1 MSKQLL
7 FVAFLLLSH
16 AASAQLRD
24 DFADGNFTANPAW
37 AGTANFFTV
46 NAQHQLQ
53 SNGPA
58 VSGTRLQLAAPCRAS
73 TGTTWEFWANL
84 RLATSASNVAD
95 VWLMASGPDLGNA
108 ATSGYFVRLGGT
120 ADNLTLFRKD
130 SAKAAVALITGKA
143 KALIS
148 STNNLVRMRITRSTA
163 SRWTLERDLTGG
175 RNFVADGAP
184 ATDAAH
190 QRSAAAGVALLY
202 SSANGKNFYFD
213 DFSVVDATP
222 PLLLRAAPLDT
233 RRVEVV
239 FNEAV
244 DPATGALAASYRLR
258 GGAAPVA
265 AEILAHNP
273 AVVRLTF
280 GADLPAANVLEVLQM
295 ADLFGNAA
303 PGPLAASFAGLPV
316 APGFG
321 DLIITEIMTR
331 ETPAVSLPES
341 EFVEIY
347 NRSATK
353 SLSLRGVR
361 LGKTGTTAR
370 AIFPDTARL
379 LPGQCAV
386 VCGSTRA
393 AQFAPF
399 GKVYGLMNFPA
410 LSNGGD
416 QLVLRGPGGRVL
428 FEVTYSEAWY
438 RDARKQAGGWSL
450 EMLDPANLCAGADN
464 WTASPDPRG
473 GTPGRANAAGAPHPD
488 AAPPTLL
495 RAVALDTRTV
505 RLFFSEKLDSA
516 AAALP
521 ARYALGAPAPAVAR
535 AAPVGPDFRVV
546 DLTLAGALA
555 PSRPTALT
563 VQTATDCA
571 GNASGPLQAAEFAL
585 PEAAAPGDV
594 VVNEL
599 LFNPRVGAVRFI
611 ELMNRSQ
618 KYVDLQGFQVGDG
631 AAAKSVSPGA
641 YVLAPGQLVAFST
654 SPATVQ
660 AQYPT
665 SAEPAALL
673 PVGALPTWPDDAGL
687 AVLLDAGGQEIDR
700 FAYNKSLHL
709 PLLASQ
715 DGVSL
720 ERIRAQGPSLGS
732 NFHSAAGTVGYATPG
747 RPNSQAQDA
756 PGGGQELTVTPEVF
770 TPDDDGQQDF
780 TTLNYQFDQPG
791 YVGSVTVYD
800 AVGRLT
806 RRLLRNVSLPTA
818 GFVAWDGLD
827 DGGRKAAVGYYIL
840 HVELFRPAGGERR
853 EYKKTVVLGARF

>member
-1 MSKQLL
+1 MSKILL
-7 FVAFLLLSH
+7 FFVFLLFSH

-24 DFADGNFTANPAW
+24 DFTDGNFTANPAW
-37 AGTANFFTV
+37 TGTANFFTV
-46 NAQHQLQ
+46 NAQGQLQ

-58 VSGTRLQLAAPCRAS
+58 TTGTRLQLAVPCRAS

-84 RLATSASNVAD
+84 RLATSASNLAD
-95 VWLMASGPDLGNA
+95 VWLMASGPDLGSA

-130 SAKAAVALITGKA
+130 SAKTAVALITGQA
-143 KALIS
+143 NTLAS
-148 STNNLVRMRITRSTA
+148 STNNLVRVRITRSTT
-163 SRWTLERDLTGG
+163 SRWTLERDLAGG
-175 RNFVADGAP
+175 RTFVADGAP
-184 ATDAAH
+184 ATDAAY

-202 SSANGKNFYFD
+202 SSTNGKNFYFD
-213 DFSVVDATP
+213 DFSAVDATP
-222 PLLLRAAPLDT
+222 PLLLRATPLDA
-233 RRVEVV
+233 RRVDAVC
-239 FNEAV
+239 NEAV

-265 AEILAHNP
+265 AEVLASNP

-280 GADLPAANVLEVLQM
+280 GADLPATNVLEVRQV

-321 DLIITEIMTR
+321 DLIITEIMAD
-331 ETPAVSLPES
+331 ETPAVGLPES
-341 EFVEIY
+341 EFVEVY

-353 SLSLRGVR
+353 TLSLRGVR
-361 LGKTGTTAR
+361 LGKTGTA
-370 AIFPDTARL
+370 AQAVFPDTARL
-379 LPGQCAV
+379 LPGQYAV
-386 VCGSTRA
+386 VCGTTRA

-399 GKVYGLMNFPA
+399 GKVYGLTNFPA

-416 QLVLRGPGGRVL
+416 QLVLRGPSGRVL
-428 FEVTYSEAWY
+428 FEVAYSDAWY

-450 EMLDPANLCAGADN
+450 EMVDPANLCAGADN

-473 GTPGRANAAGAPHPD
+473 GTPGRTNAAGAPHPD
-488 AAPPTLL
+488 AAPPALL
-495 RAVALDTRTV
+495 RAVAVDARTV

-516 AAALP
+516 AAANP

-555 PSRPTALT
+555 PSRPTTLT

-571 GNASGPLQAAEFAL
+571 GNASGPLQAADFAL

-611 ELMNRSQ
+611 ELLNRSQ
-618 KYVDLQGFQVGDG
+618 KYVDIQGFQVGDG
-631 AAAKSVSPGA
+631 GAGLPMCPGP

-654 SPATVQ
+654 SAATVQ

-665 SAEPAALL
+665 SADAATLL
-673 PVGALPTWPDDAGL
+673 AVGALPTWPDDAGL
-687 AVLLDAGGQEIDR
+687 AVLLSASGQEIDR
-700 FAYNKSLHL
+700 LAYNKSLHL

-756 PGGGQELTVTPEVF
+756 PGGGQELTVVPEVF

-780 TTLNYQFDQPG
+780 TTLNYQLDQPG
-791 YVGSVTVYD
+791 YVGSITVYD

-806 RRLLRNVSLPTA
+806 RRLLRNESLPTA